1 MAMFPGIP
9 VAQTA
14 GKKPRFAG
22 IPVEATKL
30 QGKVAPRG
38 SAQQPSENIEDRR
51 PAPEPARPDLMNS
64 TVATVNGLVNGIPII
79 GPMAQDITDN
89 VGGMIDQALG
99 GDRQGYIDRQKR
111 IREEAAAA
119 APLARL
125 AGELGGSIGGVGAA
139 AKVPAV
145 AEALG
150 VTGAKLLPRVAN
162 STLSGAA
169 ISGADAAVRGGDP
182 IEAALIG
189 GGISGA
195 VPLVGAGLGAITRAV
210 GSKVAPTV
218 NAALRPDEEAARR
231 AGIAFDRDLSSNPNA
246 WGGADEV
253 AARDAGLPVIN
264 ADRGGETVRALTR
277 SVANQSPEARAV
289 IDKTASDRFAGQGP
303 RAVETVKRIAGGSVD
318 DLGYQAAIKDA
329 ARAANKPAYNRAFA
343 APNARAVW
351 NDPIRELMQS
361 DTFRKA
367 INAAESR
374 GTDRAAISGF
384 KAVRDPFTYGPNGQ
398 IGLKKMPDG
407 STALPSLQFWDQVK
421 RNLDGMIG
429 TAQRAGDNTVVSDL
443 TQMKQKLVGAL
454 DQAVP
459 DYQKARAG
467 AAAFFDAEDAL
478 EAGKKFANN
487 NRMGPEARQAFNNF
501 STPEKAAFRTGYA
514 SSLIDKIMSAGDRT
528 NVINQMFKSPAA
540 REMIELVFGA
550 AKAKELEAYVRVET
564 LADMLRGALGNSTT
578 ARQLVELG
586 IGGGTGFA
594 LTGDWKG
601 ALAGAALTS
610 GTRAVGQRIDNG
622 VMKSIAKLLTSDN
635 PNAVNAAVQQALK
648 SPRYMQ
654 ALERMALALA
664 PPARAGAV
672 AVGSAQSQQN

>member
-1 MAMFPGIP
+1 MELSIEQKRAMALAAARLRQKTPP
-9 VAQTA
+9 VAQLTGA
-14 GKKPRFAG
+14 
-22 IPVEATKL
+22 
-30 QGKVAPRG
+30 VAPQG
-38 SAQQPSENIEDRR
+38 SSGQPSENIEDRR
-51 PAPEPARPDLMNS
+51 PTPEPARPDLMNS

-231 AGIAFDRDLSSNPNA
+231 AGLAFDRDLSSNPNA
-246 WGGADEV
+246 WGGADDI

-429 TAQRAGDNTVVSDL
+429 AAQRTGDNTVVSDL

-487 NRMGPEARQAFNNF
+487 NRMVPEARQAFNNF